1 MWYSLA
7 FDVEIY
13 TSTGRRIIISFKFHS
28 NKPVKTLAILHYL
41 PTMSNSTLPTPSS
54 LSIETLRERILTG
67 GGTGATRGSL
77 SKVATRY
84 SEFLQSLSSAS
95 NTTNDSNDNND
106 NNTSIQ
112 SAAAALETELSLHD
126 LEIRK
131 LLLSSQASDYNSSQY
146 TQTLH
151 NMQNTLKTTQAD
163 IQSLTSTLVNE
174 RQIKSNRAEY
184 NALAKLANDQKLNPV
199 RITQNELNQIEEEIN
214 IVQKEVKDVQYE
226 LCVKEKLMRC
236 FMSSLG
242 DLTSMFKEEEI
253 RKKKKSVMEG
263 SSSKSDECKKGDDMK
278 VDQGRSLKR
287 KRDDNDKGGDVSD
300 DIGAL

>member
-1 MWYSLA
+1 
-7 FDVEIY
+7 
-13 TSTGRRIIISFKFHS
+13 
-28 NKPVKTLAILHYL
+28 
-41 PTMSNSTLPTPSS
+41 MSNNNTLPTPPS
-54 LSIETLRERILTG
+54 LSNETLRERILTG

-77 SKVATRY
+77 TKVATRY

-95 NTTNDSNDNND
+95 NSTDVNTT
-106 NNTSIQ
+106 TIQ

-131 LLLSSQASDYNSSQY
+131 LLLSSQASDYNSKQY

-151 NMQNTLKTTQAD
+151 NMRNTLKSTQLD
-163 IQSLTSTLVNE
+163 IQSLTSTLITE

-214 IVQKEVKDVQYE
+214 AVQKEVKDVQYE

-242 DLTSMFKEEEI
+242 DLTTMLKEEEI
-253 RKKKKSVMEG
+253 RKKSVMEG
-263 SSSKSDECKKGDDMK
+263 SSKSDGGEKEDDMK
-278 VDQGRSLKR
+278 VDQGKGVKR
-287 KRDDNDKGGDVSD
+287 KRDDNDKGDIESSD
-300 DIGAL
+300 GEDIGAL

>member
-1 MWYSLA
+1 MSQLLIK
-7 FDVEIY
+7 D
-13 TSTGRRIIISFKFHS
+13 TQLQRISICEVLISKD
-28 NKPVKTLAILHYL
+28 TITT
-41 PTMSNSTLPTPSS
+41 TMSNNTALPTPSS
-54 LSIETLRERILTG
+54 LSNETLRERILTG

-77 SKVATRY
+77 TKVATRY
-84 SEFLQSLSSAS
+84 SEFLQSLSSSAS
-95 NTTNDSNDNND
+95 NSTDDN
-106 NNTSIQ
+106 TKATIQ

-131 LLLSSQASDYNSSQY
+131 LLLSSQAFDYNSSQY

-151 NMQNTLKTTQAD
+151 NMQNTLKSTQLD
-163 IQSLTSTLVNE
+163 IQSLTSTLITE

-184 NALAKLANDQKLNPV
+184 NTLAKLANDQKLNPV

-242 DLTSMFKEEEI
+242 DLTTMLKEEEI
-253 RKKKKSVMEG
+253 RKKKSAMEGNKSVAG
-263 SSSKSDECKKGDDMK
+263 DETAEDMK
-278 VDQGRSLKR
+278 VDQGKNLKR
-287 KRDDNDKGGDVSD
+287 KRDDKGGELSD

>member
-1 MWYSLA
+1 
-7 FDVEIY
+7 
-13 TSTGRRIIISFKFHS
+13 
-28 NKPVKTLAILHYL
+28 
-41 PTMSNSTLPTPSS
+41 MSNNTSLPTPPS
-54 LSIETLRERILTG
+54 LSNETLRERILTG

-95 NTTNDSNDNND
+95 DVNTT
-106 NNTSIQ
+106 TIQ

-131 LLLSSQASDYNSSQY
+131 LLLSSQSSDYNSSQY

-151 NMQNTLKTTQAD
+151 NMQNTLKSTQLD
-163 IQSLTSTLVNE
+163 IQSLTSTLVKE

-214 IVQKEVKDVQYE
+214 IVQKEVIDVQYE

-242 DLTSMFKEEEI
+242 DLTSMLKEEEI
-253 RKKKKSVMEG
+253 RKKSVKEVDG
-263 SSSKSDECKKGDDMK
+263 KSDGGEKEDDMK

-287 KRDDNDKGGDVSD
+287 KRDDNNDKGGESSD
-300 DIGAL
+300 GNDIGAL

>member
-1 MWYSLA
+1 
-7 FDVEIY
+7 
-13 TSTGRRIIISFKFHS
+13 
-28 NKPVKTLAILHYL
+28 
-41 PTMSNSTLPTPSS
+41 MSNNNTTIPTPPS
-54 LSIETLRERILTG
+54 LSNETLRERILTG

-77 SKVATRY
+77 TKVATRY
-84 SEFLQSLSSAS
+84 SEFLQSLTSA
-95 NTTNDSNDNND
+95 TNDSSDNND
-106 NNTSIQ
+106 NNTTDTIQ

-151 NMQNTLKTTQAD
+151 DMQNTLKSTQSD
-163 IQSLTSTLVNE
+163 IQSLTSTLITE
-174 RQIKSNRAEY
+174 RQIKSNRVEY

-214 IVQKEVKDVQYE
+214 IVQKEVTYVQYE

-242 DLTSMFKEEEI
+242 DLTSMLKEEEI
-253 RKKKKSVMEG
+253 KKKKSVLEG
-263 SSSKSDECKKGDDMK
+263 GSSKSDGCEKEDDDMK
-278 VDQGRSLKR
+278 VDQGKGVKR
-287 KRDDNDKGGDVSD
+287 KRDDNDKELSD

>member
-1 MWYSLA
+1 MSYNTALPAPPSL
-7 FDVEIY
+7 
-13 TSTGRRIIISFKFHS
+13 S
-28 NKPVKTLAILHYL
+28 NK
-41 PTMSNSTLPTPSS
+41 
-54 LSIETLRERILTG
+54 TLRKRILTG

-95 NTTNDSNDNND
+95 NSNDSNNNND
-106 NNTSIQ
+106 NTAAIQ

-131 LLLSSQASDYNSSQY
+131 LLLSSQASDYNSLQY

-151 NMQNTLKTTQAD
+151 NMQNTLKTTQSD
-163 IQSLTSTLVNE
+163 IQSLTSTLITV

-199 RITQNELNQIEEEIN
+199 RITQNELNQIQEEIN
-214 IVQKEVKDVQYE
+214 IVQKEVTDVQYE

-242 DLTSMFKEEEI
+242 DLTSMLKEEEI
-253 RKKKKSVMEG
+253 RKKKKSVKEG
-263 SSSKSDECKKGDDMK
+263 SGSSKSDGCEKEDDMK
-278 VDQGRSLKR
+278 VEVEGRSLKR
-287 KRDDNDKGGDVSD
+287 KRDDYDKGGDVSD

>member
-1 MWYSLA
+1 
-7 FDVEIY
+7 
-13 TSTGRRIIISFKFHS
+13 
-28 NKPVKTLAILHYL
+28 
-41 PTMSNSTLPTPSS
+41 MSNNNTLPAPPS
-54 LSIETLRERILTG
+54 LSNETLRERILTG

-84 SEFLQSLSSAS
+84 SEFLQSLSSSAS
-95 NTTNDSNDNND
+95 NSDSNDDND
-106 NNTSIQ
+106 NNTTDTIQ

-151 NMQNTLKTTQAD
+151 NMQNTLKSTQAD
-163 IQSLTSTLVNE
+163 IQSLTSTLVTE

-214 IVQKEVKDVQYE
+214 IVQKEVTDVQYE

-242 DLTSMFKEEEI
+242 DLTSMLKEEGI
-253 RKKKKSVMEG
+253 RKKKSVMEG
-263 SSSKSDECKKGDDMK
+263 SSSKSDGDDMK

-287 KRDDNDKGGDVSD
+287 KRDDNDKGGDASD

>member
-1 MWYSLA
+1 MFHLIILYCL
-7 FDVEIY
+7 
-13 TSTGRRIIISFKFHS
+13 RRLIGSY
-28 NKPVKTLAILHYL
+28 PTLS
-41 PTMSNSTLPTPSS
+41 PTMPNNTLPAPPS
-54 LSIETLRERILTG
+54 LSNETLRERILTG

-77 SKVATRY
+77 TKVATRY

-95 NTTNDSNDNND
+95 TDGSYDDNDTNTAT
-106 NNTSIQ
+106 IQ

-151 NMQNTLKTTQAD
+151 DMQNTLKTTQAD
-163 IQSLTSTLVNE
+163 IQSLTSTLVTE

-214 IVQKEVKDVQYE
+214 IVQKEVKDVQNE

-242 DLTSMFKEEEI
+242 DLTSMLKEEEI
-253 RKKKKSVMEG
+253 RKKKSVMEG
-263 SSSKSDECKKGDDMK
+263 SSSSKSDEGKKEDDIK
-278 VDQGRSLKR
+278 VDQGKGVKR
-287 KRDDNDKGGDVSD
+287 KRDDNDKGDIESGDGE

>member
-1 MWYSLA
+1 MSQLVLNDSQLLILNSIR
-7 FDVEIY
+7 FLSSIERRTIY
-13 TSTGRRIIISFKFHS
+13 QI
-28 NKPVKTLAILHYL
+28 
-41 PTMSNSTLPTPSS
+41 TMSNNTALPTPPS
-54 LSIETLRERILTG
+54 LSNETLRERILTG

-77 SKVATRY
+77 TKVATRY

-95 NTTNDSNDNND
+95 NSTNDNDD
-106 NNTSIQ
+106 NTTTIQ
-112 SAAAALETELSLHD
+112 SAAAALDTELSLHD

-151 NMQNTLKTTQAD
+151 NMQNTLKSTQSN
-163 IQSLTSTLVNE
+163 IQSLTSTLITE

-199 RITQNELNQIEEEIN
+199 RITQNELNQIKEEIN
-214 IVQKEVKDVQYE
+214 IVQKEVTDVQYE

-242 DLTSMFKEEEI
+242 DLTTMLKEEDI
-253 RKKKKSVMEG
+253 RKKKMSVEASG
-263 SSSKSDECKKGDDMK
+263 SGKSDGGKSDGGKKEDNMK

-287 KRDDNDKGGDVSD
+287 KRDDNDKSDESSD